1 VGAEA
6 VQQQSTSDM
15 YPPPQQVREWV
26 LKRCNN
32 NLDPAIS
39 MLEKMP
45 SLQDELV
52 RMEDRFYILGFPWK
66 HGRTPRNEGVDQTLM
81 N

>member
-1 VGAEA
+1 MHAYATISMHVYVNVWNTCSYSYLQNSQDPKRADVNEK
-6 VQQQSTSDM
+6 
-15 YPPPQQVREWV
+15 VREWV

-32 NLDPAIS
+32 KLDPAIS

-52 RMEDRFYILGFPWK
+52 RMEDR
-66 HGRTPRNEGVDQTLM
+66 
-81 N
+81 

>member
-1 VGAEA
+1 MCVFRDPKHFD
-6 VQQQSTSDM
+6 VSKK
-15 YPPPQQVREWV
+15 VREWV

-45 SLQDELV
+45 SLQVRIEYVLLLV
-52 RMEDRFYILGFPWK
+52 VECVPLLFIECVFLLLY
-66 HGRTPRNEGVDQTLM
+66 
-81 N
+81 